1 MTTLAEVQALI
12 RDQNITRVDL
22 LVTDL
27 IGRWQ
32 HFSIPPSRV
41 DESLIER
48 GQGFDGSSL
57 RGFQSIDESD
67 MLLRP
72 DLDSA
77 KIDPTESVPTLKMI
91 CNVHDPLT
99 GERYSRD
106 PRYVAYKAEAYLA
119 QSGIAD
125 QAFFGPELEFF
136 IFDHVRFGKEINS
149 SFHIVD
155 SDEADWNS
163 GREEDHR
170 NLGYK
175 IPPKQGYSP
184 VPPFDTLSGLRW
196 EMAEKMGEIGI
207 QFEVHHHEV
216 ATGGQGEIA
225 TRFGTLHEKADET
238 QWYKHIVRNVAK
250 AHGKTATFMPKP
262 LYGDN
267 GTGMHVHQSLWKDGS
282 NLFYADDGY
291 ANLSETARHY
301 IGGLLRH
308 GPSLLAFCA
317 PTTNSYKR
325 LVPGFEAPIYLAYS
339 ARNRSAAVRI
349 PTYETSAN
357 SKRLEFRP
365 PDASANA
372 YLAFSAMMLAGLDGI
387 RNRIDP
393 GDPVDT
399 DIYELSPEDAAGI
412 RQVPTSMEE
421 AVKILDDDHDYL
433 LDGGVFTA
441 DLIEKYV
448 EFKQQEAQD
457 VFLHPTPT
465 EFFHYFHI

>member
-12 RDQNITRVDL
+12 EENGITRVDL

-32 HFSIPPSRV
+32 HFSIPASRL
-41 DESLIER
+41 DEDLVER
-48 GQGFDGSSL
+48 GQGFDGSSF
-57 RGFQSIDESD
+57 RGFQTIDESD

-72 DLDSA
+72 DLA
-77 KIDPTESVPTLKMI
+77 TAQIDPMESTPTLKLI
-91 CNVHDPLT
+91 CNVHDPVT
-99 GERYSRD
+99 GDRYSRD
-106 PRYVAYKAEAYLA
+106 PRYVATKAEAYLA
-119 QSGIAD
+119 TTGIAD
-125 QAFFGPELEFF
+125 KAFFGPELEFF
-136 IFDHVRFGKEINS
+136 VFDHVRFGKEINS

-163 GREEDHR
+163 GREEGDR

-184 VPPFDTLSGLRW
+184 TAPFDTLSDMRW
-196 EMAEKMGEIGI
+196 EMAEKMRQVGI
-207 QFEVHHHEV
+207 EFEVHHHEV
-216 ATGGQGEIA
+216 ATGGQSEIA
-225 TRFGTLHEKADET
+225 TRFDTLRTKGDQT

-250 AHGKTATFMPKP
+250 SHGKTATFMPKP

-267 GTGMHVHQSLWKDGS
+267 GTGMHVHQSLWLGDS
-282 NLFYADDGY
+282 PLFYEEGNY
-291 ANLSETARHY
+291 ANLSQLARYY

-339 ARNRSAAVRI
+339 ERNRSAAVRI
-349 PTYETSAN
+349 PTYETSPK

-365 PDASANA
+365 PDASANP
-372 YLAFSAMMLAGLDGI
+372 YLAFSAMMMAGLDGI
-387 RNRIDP
+387 INQLDP
-393 GDPVDT
+393 GDPVDA
-399 DIYELSPEDAAGI
+399 DIYELSPEEAAGI
-412 RQVPTSMEE
+412 PAVPTSMEE
-421 AVKILDDDHDYL
+421 SVAILADDHDYL
-433 LDGGVFTA
+433 LAGDVFTP
-441 DLIEKYV
+441 DVIERYV

-457 VFLHPTPT
+457 VFLHPSPT